1 MTRCVSYGSSDDAS
15 VTVDEAGDKLTSLS
29 LPDAEDINDGRVSEL
44 YSIISA
50 MHASESGGASYDPM
64 GKFDY
69 QTTEET
75 QDNDLGIEM
84 KLVDERCRA
93 RMLDWMQSMVDC
105 LNMDR
110 RIVALAA
117 YYQDRFLGTEM
128 GCKILY
134 NRALF
139 RVVSVTSLYIAIKT
153 RGPPSWDI
161 TAYDF
166 AQLCQG
172 SVSGDE
178 INDMEIQILFA
189 LGWNVNPPLPMEYS
203 EAYLKLIFESRDVTS
218 QRTVSDDLVDA
229 SRLKDTII
237 ESVNYQLETAL
248 QDNRLFHVRSS
259 AIAAAAVLN
268 SLEGMDA
275 EEASFCQERLAMI
288 LRTMAMEDI
297 SRLRRIE
304 VQLR

>member
-50 MHASESGGASYDPM
+50 MHASESGGASYDPT
-64 GKFDY
+64 GKFAY
-69 QTTEET
+69 QTTEEA

-93 RMLDWMQSMVDC
+93 RMLDWCNQMVDC

-117 YYQDRFLGTEM
+117 YYQDRFLGSPTEM
-128 GCKILY
+128 GSKILC

-172 SVSGDE
+172 
-178 INDMEIQILFA
+178 
-189 LGWNVNPPLPMEYS
+189 
-203 EAYLKLIFESRDVTS
+203 LI
-218 QRTVSDDLVDA
+218 
-229 SRLKDTII
+229 
-237 ESVNYQLETAL
+237 
-248 QDNRLFHVRSS
+248 
-259 AIAAAAVLN
+259 
-268 SLEGMDA
+268 
-275 EEASFCQERLAMI
+275 
-288 LRTMAMEDI
+288 
-297 SRLRRIE
+297 RI
-304 VQLR
+304 